1 MAKIG
6 AILARASREIQEME
20 SQINDLRDDAVK
32 YGYVIPEKYVFQEH
46 ITGMDKF
53 DKDERQSL
61 ANLKSAIEHNKDI
74 SVCFIWEAT
83 RLSRNPFY
91 LVEQLRWFLEHKIP
105 IYIHDWECW
114 TMDRDTLT
122 ENNDT
127 TNKVFGYATY
137 GQSEWEKIRKRTMRG
152 RNEKA
157 KQGLYVGHLSDGY
170 KVEIKGGE
178 KHIKID
184 EERAAVIREIFDMY
198 TVEGL
203 STEKIARNLNERNI
217 LTFSALEAE
226 VNIKNKKVSQSI
238 KRKNTKISIPKSEI
252 KWSGSMVSQVLKN
265 EWYIGNRS
273 YNGVTYQIDP
283 IIDVEQ
289 FEAAKQGLK
298 SRTKNKPRRRD
309 NVYPLRGLLI
319 CGKCGSLM
327 YGHKVRINSSYY
339 CASLE
344 TGEKCGAEGICKQ
357 NIDGIVWEILSAEI
371 RDRSYEENGQEKLI
385 ELFGLSNTTK
395 QQIESDL
402 IALQN
407 QIDLKEAQVN
417 DLSNALVDLA
427 DKMSRTKV
435 EVLYKKLDEKY
446 KKNER
451 EVNSSDRE
459 LKRLITQRKH
469 LQRLLDNSENI
480 NQTISNRVAEISKT
494 NDIATIS
501 DIIHS
506 LIKRVILYNVEASWK
521 LIEVV
526 FLSEESRLVLYN
538 SRKIKNCFVP
548 IEISS
553 ITYNDS
559 NHTFEQPNDLLLY
572 FTMYKGTPARVPIAQ
587 TFNSDRQEQIDAMIE
602 TSKALGVPYLT
613 QSATVEELFAF
624 FKQRMKR
631 IERIESEPKD
641 EEYLSWKS
649 DYKKWEKKR
658 TEKRSKERQA
668 KKKQKEEALMI
679 ATEGC
684 LNVREC
690 AKKEGVKVG
699 VIWNA
704 IRGGKLLATKINNRV
719 YVKETDLESY
729 KQTKDAPQN
738 YMVPQDVMKAL
749 QLSEWRVREDLKHGV
764 LDATKHKQ
772 FYFISKEQFEAYKKR
787 IGK

>member
-20 SQINDLRDDAVK
+20 SQINDLREDAEK

-91 LVEQLRWFLEHKIP
+91 LVDQLRWFLEHRIP

-127 TNKVFGYATY
+127 TNKIFGYATY

-184 EERAAVIREIFDMY
+184 EERAAVIRDIFDMY
-198 TVEGL
+198 TEQGM
-203 STEKIARNLNERNI
+203 STEKIARSLNERGV

-226 VNIKNKKVSQSI
+226 ENIKNKKVSQNI
-238 KRKNTKISIPKSEI
+238 RRKNTKVSIPKSEI

-283 IIDVEQ
+283 IIGKEQ
-289 FEAAKQGLK
+289 FEAAKEGLQ
-298 SRTKNKPRRRD
+298 SRTKNTPRRRE

-327 YGHKVRINSSYY
+327 YGHKVRVNSSYY

-357 NIDGIVWEILSAEI
+357 NIDGIVWDILSAEI
-371 RDRSYEENGQEKLI
+371 RDRSYEENSQEKLI

-402 IALQN
+402 VALHN
-407 QIDLKEAQVN
+407 QIKLKEEQVN

-427 DKMSRTKV
+427 NKMSRTKV
-435 EVLYKKLDEKY
+435 EVLYKKLDEQY
-446 KKNER
+446 RKNER
-451 EVNSSDRE
+451 EVNTSDGE
-459 LKRLITQRKH
+459 LKRLISHRNR
-469 LQRLLDNSENI
+469 LQQLLENSENI
-480 NQTISNRVAEISKT
+480 NQTISKRVAEISQT

-506 LIKRVILYNVEASWK
+506 LIKRVILYNIEASWK

-526 FLSEESRLVLYN
+526 FLSGESRLVLYN
-538 SRKIKNCFVP
+538 SRKIKNSFVP
-548 IEISS
+548 IEISY
-553 ITYNDS
+553 ITYNNS
-559 NHTFEQPNDLLLY
+559 SHTFEQPNDLLLY
-572 FTMYKGTPARVPIAQ
+572 FTMYKGTPVRVPTAQ
-587 TFNSDRQEQIDAMIE
+587 TFNSDKQEHIDTMIE

-613 QSATVEELFAF
+613 KTAAVEEVFAF

-631 IERIESEPKD
+631 IERIEAEPTD
-641 EEYLSWKS
+641 EEYISWKA
-649 DYKKWEKKR
+649 DYKKWDKKR
-658 TEKRSKERQA
+658 AVKRSEERQA
-668 KKKQKEEALMI
+668 RKRQKEEALMI
-679 ATEGC
+679 VTEGC

-690 AKKEGVKVG
+690 AKREGVKIG

-704 IRGGKLLATKINNRV
+704 IRGGKLIATKINNRV
-719 YVKETDLESY
+719 YVKEKDLVAY
-729 KQTKDAPQN
+729 KQAKDAPKD

-749 QLSEWRVREDLKHGV
+749 HLSEWRVREDLKHGV

-787 IGK
+787 MSK